1 MYVDS
6 CVSFARALVVVMR
19 RAVVRE
25 VVARTRDTTTCGAL
39 TQKKRGL
46 VLGPLTTMTMVQQR
60 NVSDDII
67 IVGRSDADG
76 NLFSLPKVDDDAN
89 DDDIVRWWWRR
100 RRSFFQPLRLLL
112 LETHHRGGRRRH
124 DDHHCRGA
132 MMASK
137 FLSTKTSNE
146 EDCEKKRDDH
156 QRRRR
161 VLCWSCGEPILKT
174 TTNNNKTKTNDD
186 DDDCNGGAAVVFFCE
201 TCDAVVHPSSI
212 STLSHYALL
221 DAPETFAVDAK
232 AMETTMKELQKK
244 LHPDTFAGRRKT
256 REAAEDRAREKEYSE
271 ALSARVN
278 EAYGK
283 LRDPLSRAKYLF
295 ALKSGATSVDDE
307 EEEKKE
313 EDTWGDGEE
322 DENGERKRETV
333 SPELLFLVMDVR
345 EAIEDAGEDVE
356 ALMKLKEENE
366 ERVEEATTRVGEAL
380 DDETTFDKEK
390 ARKAIVELTYYER
403 IRKEIIERL

>member
-1 MYVDS
+1 M
-6 CVSFARALVVVMR
+6 
-19 RAVVRE
+19 
-25 VVARTRDTTTCGAL
+25 
-39 TQKKRGL
+39 
-46 VLGPLTTMTMVQQR
+46 VLGPTLTTTVTNVQHW
-60 NVSDDII
+60 NVSKKKDDFD
-67 IVGRSDADG
+67 GRGMSDDV
-76 NLFSLPKVDDDAN
+76 NDDDAN
-89 DDDIVRWWWRR
+89 DTTLFF
-100 RRSFFQPLRLLL
+100 SFLSRPYQGRQPKQRPVLSL
-112 LETHHRGGRRRH
+112 LETTHHRRHHHRGGRGRH
-124 DDHHCRGA
+124 DQNHA
-132 MMASK
+132 MMATLSTTNNNK
-137 FLSTKTSNE
+137 GMMMMMKMASNKNLSTKTNE
-146 EDCEKKRDDH
+146 EEREKGDEH

-161 VLCWSCGEPILKT
+161 RVVLCWSCGEPLKKN
-174 TTNNNKTKTNDD
+174 TNSNDD
-186 DDDCNGGAAVVFFCE
+186 DDDCKRGGAKAAAKVVFFCK

-232 AMETTMKELQKK
+232 ALETTMKGLQKK
-244 LHPDTFAGRRKT
+244 LHPDAFAGRRKT
-256 REAAEDRAREKEYSE
+256 REATEDRAREKEYSE

-313 EDTWGDGEE
+313 EDTWGDEEE

>member
-1 MYVDS
+1 
-6 CVSFARALVVVMR
+6 MR

-76 NLFSLPKVDDDAN
+76 NLFSLPKVDDDDAN
-89 DDDIVRWWWRR
+89 DDIVRWWWRR

-295 ALKSGATSVDDE
+295 ALKSGATSVDDD

>member
-1 MYVDS
+1 
-6 CVSFARALVVVMR
+6 MR

-132 MMASK
+132 MMACK

-295 ALKSGATSVDDE
+295 ALKSGATSVDDD

>member
-1 MYVDS
+1 
-6 CVSFARALVVVMR
+6 MR
-19 RAVVRE
+19 RAGTTTTT
-25 VVARTRDTTTCGAL
+25 VVASGLLVA
-39 TQKKRGL
+39 TQKRGL
-46 VLGPLTTMTMVQQR
+46 VLGPTLTTVNNVQR
-60 NVSDDII
+60 NVSKKDDFD
-67 IVGRSDADG
+67 GRGSDV
-76 NLFSLPKVDDDAN
+76 NDDDAN
-89 DDDIVRWWWRR
+89 DTLFF
-100 RRSFFQPLRLLL
+100 SFLSRPYYGRQPKQRLLSL
-112 LETHHRGGRRRH
+112 LETTHHRRHHHRGGRGRH
-124 DDHHCRGA
+124 DQNHA
-132 MMASK
+132 MMATLSTTNNK
-137 FLSTKTSNE
+137 GMMMMMKMASNKNLSTKTNE
-146 EDCEKKRDDH
+146 EECEKGDEH
-156 QRRRR
+156 QKRRRR
-161 VLCWSCGEPILKT
+161 RVVLCWSCGEPLKKN
-174 TTNNNKTKTNDD
+174 TNSNDD
-186 DDDCNGGAAVVFFCE
+186 DDDCKRGGAKAAAAVVFFCE

-232 AMETTMKELQKK
+232 ALETTMKGLQKK
-244 LHPDTFAGRRKT
+244 LHPDAFAGRRKT
-256 REAAEDRAREKEYSE
+256 REATEDRAREKEYSE

-313 EDTWGDGEE
+313 EDTWGDEEE

>member
-1 MYVDS
+1 
-6 CVSFARALVVVMR
+6 MR
-19 RAVVRE
+19 RAGTTTTT
-25 VVARTRDTTTCGAL
+25 VVASGLLVA
-39 TQKKRGL
+39 TQKRGL
-46 VLGPLTTMTMVQQR
+46 VLGPTLTTVNNVQR
-60 NVSDDII
+60 NVSKKDDFD
-67 IVGRSDADG
+67 GRGSDV
-76 NLFSLPKVDDDAN
+76 NDDDAN
-89 DDDIVRWWWRR
+89 DTTLFF
-100 RRSFFQPLRLLL
+100 SFLSRPYYGRQPKQRLLSL
-112 LETHHRGGRRRH
+112 LETTHHRHHHRGGRGRH
-124 DDHHCRGA
+124 DQNHA
-132 MMASK
+132 MMATLSTTNNK
-137 FLSTKTSNE
+137 GMMMMMKMASNKNLSTKTNE
-146 EDCEKKRDDH
+146 EEREKGDEH

-161 VLCWSCGEPILKT
+161 RVVLCWSCGEPLKKN
-174 TTNNNKTKTNDD
+174 TNSNDD
-186 DDDCNGGAAVVFFCE
+186 DDDCKRGGAKAAAVVFFCK

-232 AMETTMKELQKK
+232 ALETTMKGLQKK
-244 LHPDTFAGRRKT
+244 LHPDAFAGRRKT
-256 REAAEDRAREKEYSE
+256 REATEDRAREKEYSE

-313 EDTWGDGEE
+313 EDTWGDEEE

>member
-1 MYVDS
+1 
-6 CVSFARALVVVMR
+6 MR
-19 RAVVRE
+19 RAGTTTTT
-25 VVARTRDTTTCGAL
+25 VVASGLLVAT
-39 TQKKRGL
+39 KKRGL
-46 VLGPLTTMTMVQQR
+46 VLGPTLTTVNVQR
-60 NVSDDII
+60 NVSKKDDFD
-67 IVGRSDADG
+67 GQGSDV
-76 NLFSLPKVDDDAN
+76 NDDDAN
-89 DDDIVRWWWRR
+89 DTTLFF
-100 RRSFFQPLRLLL
+100 SFLSRPYYGRQPKQRLLSL
-112 LETHHRGGRRRH
+112 LETTHHRRHHHRGGRGRH
-124 DDHHCRGA
+124 DQNHA
-132 MMASK
+132 MMATLSTTNNNK
-137 FLSTKTSNE
+137 GMMMMMKMASNNKNLSTKTNE
-146 EDCEKKRDDH
+146 EEREKGDEH

-161 VLCWSCGEPILKT
+161 RVVLCWSCGEPLKKN
-174 TTNNNKTKTNDD
+174 TNSNDD
-186 DDDCNGGAAVVFFCE
+186 DDDCKRGGAKAAAKVVFFCK

-232 AMETTMKELQKK
+232 ALETTMKGLQKK
-244 LHPDTFAGRRKT
+244 LHPDAFAGRRKT
-256 REAAEDRAREKEYSE
+256 REATEDRAREKEYSE

-313 EDTWGDGEE
+313 EDTWGDEEE

>member
-1 MYVDS
+1 M
-6 CVSFARALVVVMR
+6 FLVH
-19 RAVVRE
+19 E
-25 VVARTRDTTTCGAL
+25 H
-39 TQKKRGL
+39 Q
-46 VLGPLTTMTMVQQR
+46 
-60 NVSDDII
+60 
-67 IVGRSDADG
+67 
-76 NLFSLPKVDDDAN
+76 LFSIYLKFFRNDLKVFN
-89 DDDIVRWWWRR
+89 YI
-100 RRSFFQPLRLLL
+100 
-112 LETHHRGGRRRH
+112 
-124 DDHHCRGA
+124 
-132 MMASK
+132 
-137 FLSTKTSNE
+137 
-146 EDCEKKRDDH
+146 
-156 QRRRR
+156 
-161 VLCWSCGEPILKT
+161 
-174 TTNNNKTKTNDD
+174 
-186 DDDCNGGAAVVFFCE
+186 FFCKK
-201 TCDAVVHPSSI
+201 CDAIVHPASI

-295 ALKSGATSVDDE
+295 ALKSGATSVDDD

>member
-1 MYVDS
+1 
-6 CVSFARALVVVMR
+6 MR
-19 RAVVRE
+19 RAGTTTTTTT
-25 VVARTRDTTTCGAL
+25 VVALLVATTK
-39 TQKKRGL
+39 KKRGL
-46 VLGPLTTMTMVQQR
+46 VLGPTLTTTVTNVQHW
-60 NVSDDII
+60 NVSKKKDDFD
-67 IVGRSDADG
+67 GQGSDV
-76 NLFSLPKVDDDAN
+76 NDDDAN
-89 DDDIVRWWWRR
+89 DTTLFF
-100 RRSFFQPLRLLL
+100 SFLSRPYYGRQPKQRLLSL
-112 LETHHRGGRRRH
+112 LETTHHRRHHHRGGRGRH
-124 DDHHCRGA
+124 DQNHA
-132 MMASK
+132 MMATLSTTNNNK
-137 FLSTKTSNE
+137 GMRMMMKMASNKNLSTKTNE
-146 EDCEKKRDDH
+146 EEREKGDEH

-161 VLCWSCGEPILKT
+161 RVVLCWSCGEPLKKN
-174 TTNNNKTKTNDD
+174 TNSNDD
-186 DDDCNGGAAVVFFCE
+186 DDDCKRGGAKAAAVVFFCK

-232 AMETTMKELQKK
+232 ALETTMKGLQKK
-244 LHPDTFAGRRKT
+244 LHPDAFAGRRKT
-256 REAAEDRAREKEYSE
+256 REATEDRAREKEYSE

-307 EEEKKE
+307 EEDKKE
-313 EDTWGDGEE
+313 EDTWGDEEE

>member
-1 MYVDS
+1 MREE
-6 CVSFARALVVVMR
+6 AKLVK
-19 RAVVRE
+19 A
-25 VVARTRDTTTCGAL
+25 T
-39 TQKKRGL
+39 RGL
-46 VLGPLTTMTMVQQR
+46 VLGPTTTGKVQR
-60 NVSDDII
+60 NVSKDDFD
-67 IVGRSDADG
+67 GRGSDV
-76 NLFSLPKVDDDAN
+76 NDDAN
-89 DDDIVRWWWRR
+89 TLFF
-100 RRSFFQPLRLLL
+100 SFLSRPGRQPKRLLSL
-112 LETHHRGGRRRH
+112 LETTHRHHRGGRGRH
-124 DDHHCRGA
+124 DQNHA
-132 MMASK
+132 MMATLSTNNK
-137 FLSTKTSNE
+137 GMMMMKMTSNKNLSTKTNE
-146 EDCEKKRDDH
+146 EEREKGDEH

-161 VLCWSCGEPILKT
+161 RVVLCWSCGEPLKKN
-174 TTNNNKTKTNDD
+174 TNTTNDD
-186 DDDCNGGAAVVFFCE
+186 DDDCKIGGAKAAAAVVFFCE

-232 AMETTMKELQKK
+232 ALETTMKGLQKK
-244 LHPDTFAGRRKT
+244 LHPDAFAGRRKT
-256 REAAEDRAREKEYSE
+256 REATEDRAREKEYSE

-313 EDTWGDGEE
+313 EDTWGDEEE

>member
-1 MYVDS
+1 M
-6 CVSFARALVVVMR
+6 LV
-19 RAVVRE
+19 A
-25 VVARTRDTTTCGAL
+25 

-46 VLGPLTTMTMVQQR
+46 VLGPTLTTGNNVQR
-60 NVSDDII
+60 NVSKKDDFD
-67 IVGRSDADG
+67 GRGSDV
-76 NLFSLPKVDDDAN
+76 NDDDAN
-89 DDDIVRWWWRR
+89 DTTLFF
-100 RRSFFQPLRLLL
+100 SFLSRPYYGRQPKQRLLSL
-112 LETHHRGGRRRH
+112 LETTHHRRHHRGGRGRH
-124 DDHHCRGA
+124 DQNHA
-132 MMASK
+132 MMATLSTTTNNNK
-137 FLSTKTSNE
+137 GMMMMMMKMASNNKNLSTKTNE
-146 EDCEKKRDDH
+146 EECEKGDEH
-156 QRRRR
+156 QKRRRR
-161 VLCWSCGEPILKT
+161 RVVLCWSCGEPLKKN
-174 TTNNNKTKTNDD
+174 TNSNDD
-186 DDDCNGGAAVVFFCE
+186 DDDCKRGGAKAAAVVFFCK

-232 AMETTMKELQKK
+232 ALETTMKGLQKK
-244 LHPDTFAGRRKT
+244 LHPDAFAGRRKT
-256 REAAEDRAREKEYSE
+256 REATEDRAREKEYSE

-313 EDTWGDGEE
+313 EDTWGDEEE

>member
-1 MYVDS
+1 M
-6 CVSFARALVVVMR
+6 LV
-19 RAVVRE
+19 A
-25 VVARTRDTTTCGAL
+25 

-46 VLGPLTTMTMVQQR
+46 VLGPTLTTGNNVQHW
-60 NVSDDII
+60 NVSKKDDDFD
-67 IVGRSDADG
+67 GRGSDV
-76 NLFSLPKVDDDAN
+76 NDDDAN
-89 DDDIVRWWWRR
+89 TTLFF
-100 RRSFFQPLRLLL
+100 SFLSRPHRQPKRLLSL
-112 LETHHRGGRRRH
+112 LETTHHHHRGGRGRH
-124 DDHHCRGA
+124 DQNHA
-132 MMASK
+132 MMATLSTTTNNKGMMMVVKMASK
-137 FLSTKTSNE
+137 NLSTKTNE
-146 EDCEKKRDDH
+146 EECEKGDEH

-161 VLCWSCGEPILKT
+161 RVVLCWSCGEPLKN
-174 TTNNNKTKTNDD
+174 TNTNDD
-186 DDDCNGGAAVVFFCE
+186 DCKRGGAKAAAVVFFCK

-232 AMETTMKELQKK
+232 ALETTMKGLQKK
-244 LHPDTFAGRRKT
+244 LHPDAFAGRRKT
-256 REAAEDRAREKEYSE
+256 REATEDRAREKEYSE

-313 EDTWGDGEE
+313 EDTWGDEEE

>member
-1 MYVDS
+1 
-6 CVSFARALVVVMR
+6 
-19 RAVVRE
+19 
-25 VVARTRDTTTCGAL
+25 
-39 TQKKRGL
+39 
-46 VLGPLTTMTMVQQR
+46 
-60 NVSDDII
+60 
-67 IVGRSDADG
+67 
-76 NLFSLPKVDDDAN
+76 
-89 DDDIVRWWWRR
+89 
-100 RRSFFQPLRLLL
+100 
-112 LETHHRGGRRRH
+112 
-124 DDHHCRGA
+124 
-132 MMASK
+132 
-137 FLSTKTSNE
+137 
-146 EDCEKKRDDH
+146 
-156 QRRRR
+156 
-161 VLCWSCGEPILKT
+161 
-174 TTNNNKTKTNDD
+174 
-186 DDDCNGGAAVVFFCE
+186 
-201 TCDAVVHPSSI
+201 
-212 STLSHYALL
+212 
-221 DAPETFAVDAK
+221 VDAK
-232 AMETTMKELQKK
+232 ALETTMKGLQKK
-244 LHPDTFAGRRKT
+244 LHPDAFAGRRKT
-256 REAAEDRAREKEYSE
+256 REATEDRAREKEYSE

-295 ALKSGATSVDDE
+295 ALKSGATSVDDD

-313 EDTWGDGEE
+313 EDTWGDEEE

>member
-1 MYVDS
+1 
-6 CVSFARALVVVMR
+6 MR
-19 RAVVRE
+19 RAGTTTTT
-25 VVARTRDTTTCGAL
+25 VVASGLLVAT
-39 TQKKRGL
+39 KKRGL
-46 VLGPLTTMTMVQQR
+46 VLGPTLTTVNVQR
-60 NVSDDII
+60 NVSKKDDFD
-67 IVGRSDADG
+67 GQGSDV
-76 NLFSLPKVDDDAN
+76 NDDDAN
-89 DDDIVRWWWRR
+89 DTTLFF
-100 RRSFFQPLRLLL
+100 SFLSRPYYGRQPKQRLLSL
-112 LETHHRGGRRRH
+112 LETTHHRRHHRGGRGRH
-124 DDHHCRGA
+124 DQNHA
-132 MMASK
+132 MMATLSTTNNNK
-137 FLSTKTSNE
+137 GMMMMMKMASNNKNLSTKTNE
-146 EDCEKKRDDH
+146 EEEREKGDEH

-161 VLCWSCGEPILKT
+161 RRRVVLCWSCGEQPLKKN
-174 TTNNNKTKTNDD
+174 TNSNDD
-186 DDDCNGGAAVVFFCE
+186 DDDDCKRGGAKAAAKVVFFCK

-232 AMETTMKELQKK
+232 ALETTMKGLQKK
-244 LHPDTFAGRRKT
+244 LHPDAFAGRRKT
-256 REAAEDRAREKEYSE
+256 REATEDRAREKEYSE

-313 EDTWGDGEE
+313 EDTWGDEEE

>member
-46 VLGPLTTMTMVQQR
+46 VLGPLTTMTMVQR

-89 DDDIVRWWWRR
+89 DDIVRWWWWR

-174 TTNNNKTKTNDD
+174 TTNNNKTKSNDD

-295 ALKSGATSVDDE
+295 ALKSGATSVDDDD
-307 EEEKKE
+307 EEKKE

>member
-1 MYVDS
+1 
-6 CVSFARALVVVMR
+6 MR

-25 VVARTRDTTTCGAL
+25 VVARTRDTITCGAL
-39 TQKKRGL
+39 TQKKKRGL

-76 NLFSLPKVDDDAN
+76 NLFSLPKVDDDDAN
-89 DDDIVRWWWRR
+89 DDIVRWWWRR
-100 RRSFFQPLRLLL
+100 RGSFFQPLRLLL

-132 MMASK
+132 MMACK

-295 ALKSGATSVDDE
+295 ALKSGATSVDDD

>member
-1 MYVDS
+1 
-6 CVSFARALVVVMR
+6 MR
-19 RAVVRE
+19 RAGTTTTT
-25 VVARTRDTTTCGAL
+25 VVASGLLVAT
-39 TQKKRGL
+39 KKRGL
-46 VLGPLTTMTMVQQR
+46 VLGPTLTTVNVQR
-60 NVSDDII
+60 NVSKKDDFD
-67 IVGRSDADG
+67 GQGSDV
-76 NLFSLPKVDDDAN
+76 NDDDAN
-89 DDDIVRWWWRR
+89 DTTLFF
-100 RRSFFQPLRLLL
+100 SFLSRPYYGRQPKQRLLSL
-112 LETHHRGGRRRH
+112 LETTHHRRHHRGGRGRH
-124 DDHHCRGA
+124 DQNHA
-132 MMASK
+132 MMATLSTTNNNK
-137 FLSTKTSNE
+137 GMMMMMKMASNNKNLSTKTNE
-146 EDCEKKRDDH
+146 EEEREKGDEH

-161 VLCWSCGEPILKT
+161 RVVLCWSCGEQPLKKN
-174 TTNNNKTKTNDD
+174 TNSNDD
-186 DDDCNGGAAVVFFCE
+186 DDDDCKIGGAKAAAKVVFFCK

-232 AMETTMKELQKK
+232 ALETTMKGLQKK
-244 LHPDTFAGRRKT
+244 LHPDAFAGRRKT
-256 REAAEDRAREKEYSE
+256 REATEDRAREKEYSE

-313 EDTWGDGEE
+313 EDTWGDEEE

>member
-1 MYVDS
+1 
-6 CVSFARALVVVMR
+6 MR
-19 RAVVRE
+19 RAGTTTTT
-25 VVARTRDTTTCGAL
+25 VVASGLLVA
-39 TQKKRGL
+39 TQKRGL
-46 VLGPLTTMTMVQQR
+46 VLGPTLTTVNNVQR
-60 NVSDDII
+60 NVSKKDDFD
-67 IVGRSDADG
+67 GRGSDV
-76 NLFSLPKVDDDAN
+76 NDDDAN
-89 DDDIVRWWWRR
+89 DTLFF
-100 RRSFFQPLRLLL
+100 SFLSRPYYGRQPKQRLLSL
-112 LETHHRGGRRRH
+112 LETTHHRHHHRGGRGRH
-124 DDHHCRGA
+124 DQNHA
-132 MMASK
+132 MMATLSTTTNNNK
-137 FLSTKTSNE
+137 GMMMMMMKMASNNKNLSTKTNE
-146 EDCEKKRDDH
+146 EEREKGDEH

-161 VLCWSCGEPILKT
+161 RVVLCWSCGEPLKKN
-174 TTNNNKTKTNDD
+174 TNSNDD
-186 DDDCNGGAAVVFFCE
+186 DDDCKRGGAKAAAVVFFCK

-232 AMETTMKELQKK
+232 ALETTMKGLQKK
-244 LHPDTFAGRRKT
+244 LHPDAFAGRRKT
-256 REAAEDRAREKEYSE
+256 REATEERAREKEYSE

-313 EDTWGDGEE
+313 EDTWGDEEE

>member
-1 MYVDS
+1 
-6 CVSFARALVVVMR
+6 MR
-19 RAVVRE
+19 RAGTTTTT
-25 VVARTRDTTTCGAL
+25 VVASGLLVAT
-39 TQKKRGL
+39 KKRGL
-46 VLGPLTTMTMVQQR
+46 VLGPTLTTVNVQR
-60 NVSDDII
+60 NVSKKDDFD
-67 IVGRSDADG
+67 GQGSDV
-76 NLFSLPKVDDDAN
+76 NDDDAN
-89 DDDIVRWWWRR
+89 DTTLFF
-100 RRSFFQPLRLLL
+100 SFLSRPYYGRQPKQRLLSL
-112 LETHHRGGRRRH
+112 LETTHHRRHHRGGRGRH
-124 DDHHCRGA
+124 DQNHA
-132 MMASK
+132 MMATLSTTTNNNK
-137 FLSTKTSNE
+137 GMMMMMKMASNNKNLSTKTNE
-146 EDCEKKRDDH
+146 EEEREKGDEH

-161 VLCWSCGEPILKT
+161 RVVLCWSCGEQPLKKN
-174 TTNNNKTKTNDD
+174 TNSNDD
-186 DDDCNGGAAVVFFCE
+186 DDDCKRGGAKAAAKVVFFCK

-232 AMETTMKELQKK
+232 ALETTMKGLQKK
-244 LHPDTFAGRRKT
+244 LHPDAFAGRRKT
-256 REAAEDRAREKEYSE
+256 REATEDRAREKEYSE

-313 EDTWGDGEE
+313 EDTWGDEEE

>member
-1 MYVDS
+1 M
-6 CVSFARALVVVMR
+6 
-19 RAVVRE
+19 
-25 VVARTRDTTTCGAL
+25 
-39 TQKKRGL
+39 
-46 VLGPLTTMTMVQQR
+46 VLGPTLTTTVTNVQHW
-60 NVSDDII
+60 NVSKKKDDFD
-67 IVGRSDADG
+67 GQGSDV
-76 NLFSLPKVDDDAN
+76 NDDDAN
-89 DDDIVRWWWRR
+89 DTTLFF
-100 RRSFFQPLRLLL
+100 SFLSRPYYGRQPKQRLLSL
-112 LETHHRGGRRRH
+112 LETTHHRRHHHRGGRGRH
-124 DDHHCRGA
+124 DQNHA
-132 MMASK
+132 MMATLSTTNNTK
-137 FLSTKTSNE
+137 GMMMMMKMASNKNLSTKTNE
-146 EDCEKKRDDH
+146 EEREKGDEH

-161 VLCWSCGEPILKT
+161 RVVLCWSCGEPLKKN
-174 TTNNNKTKTNDD
+174 TNSNDD
-186 DDDCNGGAAVVFFCE
+186 DDDCKRGGAKAAAVVFFCK

-232 AMETTMKELQKK
+232 ALETTMKGLQKK
-244 LHPDTFAGRRKT
+244 LHPDAFAGRRKT
-256 REAAEDRAREKEYSE
+256 REATEDRAREKEYSE

-307 EEEKKE
+307 EEDKKE
-313 EDTWGDGEE
+313 EDTWGDEEE

>member
-1 MYVDS
+1 
-6 CVSFARALVVVMR
+6 
-19 RAVVRE
+19 
-25 VVARTRDTTTCGAL
+25 
-39 TQKKRGL
+39 
-46 VLGPLTTMTMVQQR
+46 
-60 NVSDDII
+60 
-67 IVGRSDADG
+67 
-76 NLFSLPKVDDDAN
+76 
-89 DDDIVRWWWRR
+89 
-100 RRSFFQPLRLLL
+100 
-112 LETHHRGGRRRH
+112 
-124 DDHHCRGA
+124 
-132 MMASK
+132 MAAT
-137 FLSTKTSNE
+137 LSTNNKGMMMMKMTSNKNLSTTKTNE
-146 EDCEKKRDDH
+146 EEAREKGDDH

-161 VLCWSCGEPILKT
+161 RGVLCWSCGEPLKKN
-174 TTNNNKTKTNDD
+174 TNSTDDD
-186 DDDCNGGAAVVFFCE
+186 DDDCKRGGAKAAAAVVFFCE

-232 AMETTMKELQKK
+232 ALETTMKGLQKK
-244 LHPDTFAGRRKT
+244 LHPDAFAGRRKT
-256 REAAEDRAREKEYSE
+256 REATEERAREKEYSE

-295 ALKSGATSVDDE
+295 ALKSGTTSVDDE
-307 EEEKKE
+307 EEDKKE
-313 EDTWGDGEE
+313 EDTWGDEEE

-403 IRKEIIERL
+403 IRKEIVERL

>member
-1 MYVDS
+1 
-6 CVSFARALVVVMR
+6 MR
-19 RAVVRE
+19 RAGTTTTT
-25 VVARTRDTTTCGAL
+25 VVASGLLVAT
-39 TQKKRGL
+39 KKRGL
-46 VLGPLTTMTMVQQR
+46 VLGPTLTTVNVQR
-60 NVSDDII
+60 NVSKKDDFD
-67 IVGRSDADG
+67 GQGSDV
-76 NLFSLPKVDDDAN
+76 NDDDAN
-89 DDDIVRWWWRR
+89 DTTLFF
-100 RRSFFQPLRLLL
+100 SFLSRPYYGRQPKQRLLSL
-112 LETHHRGGRRRH
+112 LETTHHRRHHRGGRGRH
-124 DDHHCRGA
+124 DQNHA
-132 MMASK
+132 MMATLSTTNNNK
-137 FLSTKTSNE
+137 GMMMMMKMASNNKNLSTKTNE
-146 EDCEKKRDDH
+146 EEEREKGDEH
-156 QRRRR
+156 QKRRRR
-161 VLCWSCGEPILKT
+161 RVVLCWSCGEQPLKKN
-174 TTNNNKTKTNDD
+174 TNSNDD
-186 DDDCNGGAAVVFFCE
+186 DDDDCKIGGAKAAAKVVFFCK

-232 AMETTMKELQKK
+232 ALETTMKGLQKK
-244 LHPDTFAGRRKT
+244 LHPDAFAGRRKT
-256 REAAEDRAREKEYSE
+256 REATEDRAREKEYSE

-313 EDTWGDGEE
+313 EDTWGDEEE

>member
-1 MYVDS
+1 
-6 CVSFARALVVVMR
+6 MR
-19 RAVVRE
+19 RAGTTTTT
-25 VVARTRDTTTCGAL
+25 VVASGLLVA
-39 TQKKRGL
+39 TQKRGL
-46 VLGPLTTMTMVQQR
+46 VLGPTLTTVNNVQR
-60 NVSDDII
+60 NVSKKDDFD
-67 IVGRSDADG
+67 GRGSDV
-76 NLFSLPKVDDDAN
+76 NDDDAN
-89 DDDIVRWWWRR
+89 DTTLFF
-100 RRSFFQPLRLLL
+100 SFLSRPYYGRQPKQRLLSL
-112 LETHHRGGRRRH
+112 LETTHHRHHRHRGGRGRH
-124 DDHHCRGA
+124 DQNHA
-132 MMASK
+132 MMATLSTTNNNK
-137 FLSTKTSNE
+137 GMMMMMKMASNKNLSTKTNE
-146 EDCEKKRDDH
+146 EEREKGDEH

-161 VLCWSCGEPILKT
+161 RVVLCWSCGEPLKKN
-174 TTNNNKTKTNDD
+174 TNSNDD
-186 DDDCNGGAAVVFFCE
+186 DDDCRIGGAKAAAVVFFCK

-232 AMETTMKELQKK
+232 ALETTMKGLQKK
-244 LHPDTFAGRRKT
+244 LHPDAFAGRRKT
-256 REAAEDRAREKEYSE
+256 REATEDRAREKEYSE

-307 EEEKKE
+307 EEDKKE
-313 EDTWGDGEE
+313 EDTWGDEEE

>member
-1 MYVDS
+1 
-6 CVSFARALVVVMR
+6 MR
-19 RAVVRE
+19 RAGTTTTTT
-25 VVARTRDTTTCGAL
+25 VVALLVATTK
-39 TQKKRGL
+39 KKRGL
-46 VLGPLTTMTMVQQR
+46 VLGPTLTTTVTNVQHW
-60 NVSDDII
+60 NVSKKKDDFD
-67 IVGRSDADG
+67 GQGSDV
-76 NLFSLPKVDDDAN
+76 NDDDAN
-89 DDDIVRWWWRR
+89 DTTLFF
-100 RRSFFQPLRLLL
+100 SFLSRPYYGRQPKQRLLSL
-112 LETHHRGGRRRH
+112 LETTHHRRHHHRGGRGRH
-124 DDHHCRGA
+124 DQNHA
-132 MMASK
+132 MMATLSTTNNTK
-137 FLSTKTSNE
+137 GMMMMMKMASNKNLSTKTNE
-146 EDCEKKRDDH
+146 EEREKGDEH

-161 VLCWSCGEPILKT
+161 RVVLCWSCGEPLKKN
-174 TTNNNKTKTNDD
+174 TNSNDD
-186 DDDCNGGAAVVFFCE
+186 DDDCKRGGAKAAAVVFFCK

-232 AMETTMKELQKK
+232 ALETTMKGLQKK
-244 LHPDTFAGRRKT
+244 LHPDAFAGRRKT
-256 REAAEDRAREKEYSE
+256 REATEDRAREKEYSE

-307 EEEKKE
+307 EEDKKE
-313 EDTWGDGEE
+313 EDTWGDEEE

>member
-1 MYVDS
+1 MMATLS
-6 CVSFARALVVVMR
+6 
-19 RAVVRE
+19 
-25 VVARTRDTTTCGAL
+25 TTTNNKGMMMMM
-39 TQKKRGL
+39 K
-46 VLGPLTTMTMVQQR
+46 
-60 NVSDDII
+60 
-67 IVGRSDADG
+67 
-76 NLFSLPKVDDDAN
+76 
-89 DDDIVRWWWRR
+89 
-100 RRSFFQPLRLLL
+100 
-112 LETHHRGGRRRH
+112 
-124 DDHHCRGA
+124 
-132 MMASK
+132 MMASNK
-137 FLSTKTSNE
+137 NLSTKTNE
-146 EDCEKKRDDH
+146 EEREKRDEH

-161 VLCWSCGEPILKT
+161 RVVLCWSCGEPLKKN
-174 TTNNNKTKTNDD
+174 TNSNDD
-186 DDDCNGGAAVVFFCE
+186 DDCKIGGAKAAAVVFFCK

-232 AMETTMKELQKK
+232 ALETTMKGLQKK
-244 LHPDTFAGRRKT
+244 LHPDAFAGRRKT
-256 REAAEDRAREKEYSE
+256 REATEDRAREKEYSE

-313 EDTWGDGEE
+313 EDTWGDEEE

>member
-1 MYVDS
+1 
-6 CVSFARALVVVMR
+6 MR

-89 DDDIVRWWWRR
+89 DDIVRWWWRR

>member
-1 MYVDS
+1 M
-6 CVSFARALVVVMR
+6 
-19 RAVVRE
+19 
-25 VVARTRDTTTCGAL
+25 
-39 TQKKRGL
+39 
-46 VLGPLTTMTMVQQR
+46 VLGPTLTTTVTNVQHW
-60 NVSDDII
+60 NVSKKKDDFD
-67 IVGRSDADG
+67 GRGMSDDV
-76 NLFSLPKVDDDAN
+76 NDDDAN
-89 DDDIVRWWWRR
+89 DTTLFF
-100 RRSFFQPLRLLL
+100 SFLSRPYQGRQAKQRLLSL
-112 LETHHRGGRRRH
+112 LETTHHRRHHRGGRGRH
-124 DDHHCRGA
+124 DQNHA
-132 MMASK
+132 MMATLSTTNNNK
-137 FLSTKTSNE
+137 GMMMMMKMASNNKNLSTKTNE
-146 EDCEKKRDDH
+146 EEREKGDEH

-161 VLCWSCGEPILKT
+161 RVVLCWSCGEQPLKKN
-174 TTNNNKTKTNDD
+174 TNSNDD
-186 DDDCNGGAAVVFFCE
+186 DDDDCKIGGAKAAAKVVFFCK

-232 AMETTMKELQKK
+232 ALETTMKGLQKK
-244 LHPDTFAGRRKT
+244 LHPDAFAGRRKT
-256 REAAEDRAREKEYSE
+256 REATEDRAREKEYSE

-313 EDTWGDGEE
+313 EDTWGDEEE

>member
-1 MYVDS
+1 
-6 CVSFARALVVVMR
+6 MR
-19 RAVVRE
+19 RAGTTTTT
-25 VVARTRDTTTCGAL
+25 VVASGLLVAT
-39 TQKKRGL
+39 KKRGL
-46 VLGPLTTMTMVQQR
+46 VLGPTLTTVNVQR
-60 NVSDDII
+60 NVSKKDDFD
-67 IVGRSDADG
+67 GQGSDV
-76 NLFSLPKVDDDAN
+76 NDDDAN
-89 DDDIVRWWWRR
+89 DTTLFF
-100 RRSFFQPLRLLL
+100 SFLSRPYYGRQPKQRLLSL
-112 LETHHRGGRRRH
+112 LETTHHRRHHRGGRGRH
-124 DDHHCRGA
+124 DQNHA
-132 MMASK
+132 MMATLSTTNNNK
-137 FLSTKTSNE
+137 GMMMMMKMASNNKNLSTKTNE
-146 EDCEKKRDDH
+146 EEEREKGDEH

-161 VLCWSCGEPILKT
+161 RERVVLCWSCGEQPLKKN
-174 TTNNNKTKTNDD
+174 TNSNDD
-186 DDDCNGGAAVVFFCE
+186 DDDDCKIGGAKAAAKVVFFCK

-232 AMETTMKELQKK
+232 ALETTMKGLQKK
-244 LHPDTFAGRRKT
+244 LHPDAFAGRRKT
-256 REAAEDRAREKEYSE
+256 REATEDRAREKEYSE

-313 EDTWGDGEE
+313 EDTWGDEEE

>member
-1 MYVDS
+1 
-6 CVSFARALVVVMR
+6 MR

-89 DDDIVRWWWRR
+89 DDIVRWWWRR

-132 MMASK
+132 MMACK

-161 VLCWSCGEPILKT
+161 VLCWSCGEPILNT

-295 ALKSGATSVDDE
+295 ALKSGATSVDDD

>member
-1 MYVDS
+1 
-6 CVSFARALVVVMR
+6 MR
-19 RAVVRE
+19 RAGTTTTT
-25 VVARTRDTTTCGAL
+25 VVASGLLVAT
-39 TQKKRGL
+39 KKRGL
-46 VLGPLTTMTMVQQR
+46 VLGPTLTTVNVQR
-60 NVSDDII
+60 NVSKKDDFD
-67 IVGRSDADG
+67 GQGSDV
-76 NLFSLPKVDDDAN
+76 NDDDAN
-89 DDDIVRWWWRR
+89 DTTLFF
-100 RRSFFQPLRLLL
+100 SFLSRPYYGRQPKQRLLSL
-112 LETHHRGGRRRH
+112 LETTHHRRHHRGGRGRH
-124 DDHHCRGA
+124 DQNHA
-132 MMASK
+132 MMATLSTTNNNK
-137 FLSTKTSNE
+137 GMMMMMKMASNNKNLSTKTNE
-146 EDCEKKRDDH
+146 EEEREKGDEH

-161 VLCWSCGEPILKT
+161 RRRVVLCWSCGEQPLKKN
-174 TTNNNKTKTNDD
+174 TNSNDD
-186 DDDCNGGAAVVFFCE
+186 DDDDCKIGGAKAAAKVVFFCK

-232 AMETTMKELQKK
+232 ALETTMKGLQKK
-244 LHPDTFAGRRKT
+244 LHPDAFAGRRKT
-256 REAAEDRAREKEYSE
+256 REATEDRAREKEYSE

-313 EDTWGDGEE
+313 EDTWGDEEE

>member
-1 MYVDS
+1 
-6 CVSFARALVVVMR
+6 MR
-19 RAVVRE
+19 RAGTTTTT
-25 VVARTRDTTTCGAL
+25 VVASGLLVAT
-39 TQKKRGL
+39 KKRGL
-46 VLGPLTTMTMVQQR
+46 VLGPTLTTVNVQR
-60 NVSDDII
+60 NVSKKDDFD
-67 IVGRSDADG
+67 GQGSDV
-76 NLFSLPKVDDDAN
+76 NDDDAN
-89 DDDIVRWWWRR
+89 DTTLFF
-100 RRSFFQPLRLLL
+100 SFLSRPYYGRQPKQRLLSL
-112 LETHHRGGRRRH
+112 LETTHHRRHHHRGGRGRH
-124 DDHHCRGA
+124 DQNHA
-132 MMASK
+132 MMATLSTTNNNK
-137 FLSTKTSNE
+137 GMMMMMKMASNNKNLSTKTNE
-146 EDCEKKRDDH
+146 EEEREKGDEH

-161 VLCWSCGEPILKT
+161 RRRVVLCWSCGEQPLKKN
-174 TTNNNKTKTNDD
+174 TNSNDD
-186 DDDCNGGAAVVFFCE
+186 DDDDCKIGGAKAAAKVVFFCK

-232 AMETTMKELQKK
+232 ALETTMKGLQKK
-244 LHPDTFAGRRKT
+244 LHPDAFAGRRKT
-256 REAAEDRAREKEYSE
+256 REATEDRAREKEYSE

-313 EDTWGDGEE
+313 EDTWGDEEE

>member
-1 MYVDS
+1 M
-6 CVSFARALVVVMR
+6 M
-19 RAVVRE
+19 
-25 VVARTRDTTTCGAL
+25 
-39 TQKKRGL
+39 K
-46 VLGPLTTMTMVQQR
+46 
-60 NVSDDII
+60 
-67 IVGRSDADG
+67 
-76 NLFSLPKVDDDAN
+76 
-89 DDDIVRWWWRR
+89 
-100 RRSFFQPLRLLL
+100 
-112 LETHHRGGRRRH
+112 
-124 DDHHCRGA
+124 
-132 MMASK
+132 MASSNK
-137 FLSTKTSNE
+137 NLSTKTNE
-146 EDCEKKRDDH
+146 EEREKGDEH
-156 QRRRR
+156 QRRRRRR
-161 VLCWSCGEPILKT
+161 VLCWSCGEPLKKN
-174 TTNNNKTKTNDD
+174 TNSNNDD
-186 DDDCNGGAAVVFFCE
+186 DDDCKIGRQRLPLSFSLQNVRRRRPSVVDIDPLALRAARRARNVRGGREGTGNDDERTSKE
-201 TCDAVVHPSSI
+201 TP
-212 STLSHYALL
+212 
-221 DAPETFAVDAK
+221 P
-232 AMETTMKELQKK
+232 
-244 LHPDTFAGRRKT
+244 GRVRGEEEDS
-256 REAAEDRAREKEYSE
+256 EATEDRAREKEYSE

-313 EDTWGDGEE
+313 EDTWGDEEE

>member
-1 MYVDS
+1 MREE
-6 CVSFARALVVVMR
+6 AKLV
-19 RAVVRE
+19 A
-25 VVARTRDTTTCGAL
+25 T
-39 TQKKRGL
+39 KRGL
-46 VLGPLTTMTMVQQR
+46 VLGPTTTVVQR
-60 NVSDDII
+60 NVSKDDFD
-67 IVGRSDADG
+67 GRSDANNNAN
-76 NLFSLPKVDDDAN
+76 NLFFSFLSRPHRQPK
-89 DDDIVRWWWRR
+89 
-100 RRSFFQPLRLLL
+100 RLLSL
-112 LETHHRGGRRRH
+112 LETTHHHRGGRRRRNQNH
-124 DDHHCRGA
+124 A
-132 MMASK
+132 MMATLSTTTNNK
-137 FLSTKTSNE
+137 GMMMMMKMMASNKNLSTKTNE
-146 EDCEKKRDDH
+146 EECEKRDEH

-161 VLCWSCGEPILKT
+161 RVVLCWSCGEPLKKN
-174 TTNNNKTKTNDD
+174 TNTNDD
-186 DDDCNGGAAVVFFCE
+186 DDDCKRGGAKAAAVVFFCK

-232 AMETTMKELQKK
+232 ALETTMKGLQKK
-244 LHPDTFAGRRKT
+244 LHPDAFAGRRKT
-256 REAAEDRAREKEYSE
+256 REATEDRAREKEYSE

-307 EEEKKE
+307 EEEEKKE
-313 EDTWGDGEE
+313 EDTWGDDEE

>member
-1 MYVDS
+1 
-6 CVSFARALVVVMR
+6 MR
-19 RAVVRE
+19 RAGTTTTT
-25 VVARTRDTTTCGAL
+25 VVASGLLVAT
-39 TQKKRGL
+39 KKRGL
-46 VLGPLTTMTMVQQR
+46 VLGPTLTTVNVQR
-60 NVSDDII
+60 NVSKKDDFD
-67 IVGRSDADG
+67 GQGSDV
-76 NLFSLPKVDDDAN
+76 NDDDAN
-89 DDDIVRWWWRR
+89 DTTLFF
-100 RRSFFQPLRLLL
+100 SFLSRPYYGRQPKQRLLSL
-112 LETHHRGGRRRH
+112 LETTHHRRHHHRGGRGRH
-124 DDHHCRGA
+124 DQNHA
-132 MMASK
+132 MMATLSTTNNNK
-137 FLSTKTSNE
+137 GMMMMMKMASNNKNLSTKTNE
-146 EDCEKKRDDH
+146 EEEREKGDEH

-161 VLCWSCGEPILKT
+161 RRRVVLCWSCGEQPLKKN
-174 TTNNNKTKTNDD
+174 TNSNDD
-186 DDDCNGGAAVVFFCE
+186 DDDDCKIGGAKAAAKVVFFCK

-232 AMETTMKELQKK
+232 ALETTMKGLQKK
-244 LHPDTFAGRRKT
+244 LHPDAFAGRRKT
-256 REAAEDRAREKEYSE
+256 REATEDRAREKEYSE

-313 EDTWGDGEE
+313 EDTWGDEEE

-356 ALMKLKEENE
+356 ALMKLKEQNE

>member
-1 MYVDS
+1 
-6 CVSFARALVVVMR
+6 MR
-19 RAVVRE
+19 RAGTTTTTTT
-25 VVARTRDTTTCGAL
+25 VVALLVATTK
-39 TQKKRGL
+39 KKRGL
-46 VLGPLTTMTMVQQR
+46 VLGPTLTTTVTNVQHW
-60 NVSDDII
+60 NVSKKKDDFD
-67 IVGRSDADG
+67 GQGSDV
-76 NLFSLPKVDDDAN
+76 NDDDAN
-89 DDDIVRWWWRR
+89 DTTLFF
-100 RRSFFQPLRLLL
+100 SFLSRPYYGRQPKQRLLSL
-112 LETHHRGGRRRH
+112 LETTHHRRHHHRGGRGRH
-124 DDHHCRGA
+124 DQNHA
-132 MMASK
+132 MMATLSTTNNNK
-137 FLSTKTSNE
+137 GMMMMMKMASNKNLSTKTNE
-146 EDCEKKRDDH
+146 EEREKGDEH

-161 VLCWSCGEPILKT
+161 RVVLCWSCGEPLKKN
-174 TTNNNKTKTNDD
+174 TNSNDD
-186 DDDCNGGAAVVFFCE
+186 DDDCKRGGAKAAAVVFFCK

-232 AMETTMKELQKK
+232 ALETTMKGLQKK
-244 LHPDTFAGRRKT
+244 LHPDAFAGRRKT
-256 REAAEDRAREKEYSE
+256 REATEDRAREKEYSE

-307 EEEKKE
+307 EEDKKE
-313 EDTWGDGEE
+313 EDTWGDEEE